1 MKTTQPYP
9 AMSETVL
16 SVRRETG
23 GDSALQLLELNP
35 NHDLRL
41 ESNILLKLNNN
52 ISTKEDPH
60 PADTQSISV
69 A

>member
-9 AMSETVL
+9 TMSETVL
-16 SVRRETG
+16 RG

-52 ISTKEDPH
+52 IGTKEDPH
-60 PADTQSISV
+60 PADAQSISV